1 MKVNCNHKRQGFNY
15 PINGLRGFA
24 ILLVFLHHVQ
34 TNAFAAGFMINIKKA
49 PVLVWILDNGQYS
62 VELFF
67 MISGFLTTASLIRN
81 NNIYRFVL
89 NRCIRIYPVF
99 LCLHVLVFTV
109 GPFIN
114 YKFLADTSFWDWFF
128 HFFTNVIF
136 LPGIFQ
142 LPRAQVVAWYLSYEA
157 LFYLVAALS
166 CFISIRL
173 SRYYAIVFIVCISI
187 PIMYLYPRT
196 SFFLI
201 GVIVLYKGEDFVRKF
216 RILNFPLIWLFIFF
230 FAWNLPGP
238 NGTELTNKWV
248 WSNPYPPG
256 LIALFAGFLA
266 FTFIVNAE
274 GFFSKVLCNRFFQ
287 FFGNISY
294 SFYLFH
300 TLLMF
305 VVRGSINKLV
315 VSGAIGQHIAIII
328 FAIISFILACIVSL
342 ISYRLIEQGLSRK
355 LKCLFT

>member
-1 MKVNCNHKRQGFNY
+1 MQSFNY

-49 PVLVWILDNGQYS
+49 PVLVWVLDNGQYA

-67 MISGFLTTASLIRN
+67 MISGYLSIASLIRN
-81 NNIYRFVL
+81 NNISRFIL

-99 LCLHVLVFTV
+99 LCLHILVFTV

-114 YKFLADTSFWDWFF
+114 YKFLADITFWEWLF
-128 HFFTNVIF
+128 HFFTNIIF
-136 LPGIFQ
+136 LPGIIQ
-142 LPRAQVVAWYLSYEA
+142 LPHAQVVAWYLSYEA

-166 CFISIRL
+166 CFVSFRL
-173 SRYYAIVFIVCISI
+173 SRYSTIIFIICISM
-187 PIMYLYPRT
+187 PIIFLYPRT

-201 GVIVLYKGEDFVRKF
+201 GVIAFYKGGDFARKF
-216 RILNFPLIWLFIFF
+216 RIFNFPLIWFLIFF
-230 FAWNLPGP
+230 LTWNLPGP
-238 NGTELTNKWV
+238 NGTELTNKWI

-256 LIALFAGFLA
+256 IIALFAGFSA
-266 FTFIVNAE
+266 FSFIVNAN
-274 GFFSKVLCNRFFQ
+274 GFFSKILCNRFFQ
-287 FFGNISY
+287 FLGNISY

-300 TLLMF
+300 TLFMF
-305 VVRGSINKLV
+305 GVRGSINKLV
-315 VSGAIGQHIAIII
+315 VSWEINQYIAIII
-328 FAIISFILACIVSL
+328 FAVISFILATIASF
-342 ISYRLIEQGLSRK
+342 ISYRLIEQGISRR